1 MKKRNQLQIFKHIG
15 LVDSFTKLWK
25 FSKDYLSATN
35 TISLFFF
42 RSLILS
48 GLILLTPLFLLGQ
61 NQPTL
66 SQHPDYLGL
75 INPAALSIEN
85 YTKWSKGHTIG
96 ILARSQYQA
105 SPLDKKTLT
114 GGVYW
119 NTILNKK

>member
-1 MKKRNQLQIFKHIG
+1 MNLIIVLQ
-15 LVDSFTKLWK
+15 
-25 FSKDYLSATN
+25 
-35 TISLFFF
+35 
-42 RSLILS
+42 
-48 GLILLTPLFLLGQ
+48 PLNPIGQ

-66 SQHPDYLGL
+66 SYYLGL